1 MNTHYD
7 GRNILNQMKMSVRC
21 KICNASKIEN
31 TKTNS
36 DVNWEC
42 QTCGN
47 IVDAN
52 GNIVSLD

>member
-1 MNTHYD
+1 
-7 GRNILNQMKMSVRC
+7 MSVRC
-21 KICNASKIEN
+21 KVCNATKIVT

-36 DVNWEC
+36 NVNWEC

-47 IVDAN
+47 TVDAN